1 MEGENQ
7 MDFGLKGKV
16 ALVTASSKG
25 LGRTVALGLAKE
37 GAKIVICARDK
48 ETLKKTAE
56 EIRNATDTEV
66 LSVVTDLTKYGDIKK
81 LVNETIKKFG
91 RIDILFTN
99 AGGPPP
105 GKFMEF
111 SDEDWKKAFE
121 LNLLSVVRLCKEVI
135 PYMQEQRW
143 GRIIHS
149 TSISV
154 KEPLENLVLS
164 NSLRAGVIGL
174 SKTLANELGPYN
186 ILVNAVCPGATAT
199 ERLENLVKARVE
211 REGITEEE
219 ARRGWTNSIPL
230 GRLGTPEEFANLVV
244 FLVSERA
251 SNITGTAIQVDG
263 GFIKGIF

>member
-1 MEGENQ
+1 
-7 MDFGLKGKV
+7 MDLELKNKV

-25 LGRTVALGLAKE
+25 LGKAVAFELARE
-37 GAKIVICARDK
+37 GAKVVICARDK
-48 ETLKKTAE
+48 NTLEKTAE
-56 EIRNATDTEV
+56 EIRNATGTEV
-66 LSVVTDLTKYGDIKK
+66 LSVVTDLTKAEDIKN
-81 LVNETIKKFG
+81 LVKDTITKFA

-105 GKFMEF
+105 GQFMEF
-111 SDEDWKKAFE
+111 NDEDWKNAFE

-135 PYMQEQRW
+135 PYMQRQGG

-154 KEPLENLVLS
+154 KQPLENLVLS

-174 SKTLANELGPYN
+174 SKTLANELGPDN

-211 REGITEEE
+211 REGISEED
-219 ARRGWTNSIPL
+219 AKRGWTDAIPL

-244 FLVSERA
+244 FLASEKA

-263 GFIKGIF
+263 GFYKGIL

>member
-1 MEGENQ
+1 MEL
-7 MDFGLKGKV
+7 GLKDKI

-25 LGRTVALGLAKE
+25 LGKAVAFGLARE
-37 GAKIVICARDK
+37 GAKVAICARGK
-48 ETLKKTAE
+48 YSLEETAGD
-56 EIRNATDTEV
+56 IRSATGTEV
-66 LSVVTDLTKYGDIKK
+66 LPVVTDLTKAEDIKN
-81 LVNETIKKFG
+81 LVKETITKFG

-105 GKFMEF
+105 GRFMDF
-111 SDEDWKKAFE
+111 NDDDWKKAFE

-135 PYMQEQRW
+135 PYMQKQGG

-154 KEPLENLVLS
+154 KQPLENLVLS

-174 SKTLANELGPYN
+174 SKTLANELGPDN
-186 ILVNAVCPGATAT
+186 ILVNAVCPGATST
-199 ERLENLVKARVE
+199 ERFENIVKARAE
-211 REGITEEE
+211 REGISEEG
-219 ARRGWTNSIPL
+219 AKLGWTDAIPL

-244 FLVSERA
+244 FLASEKA

-263 GFIKGIF
+263 GLFKGIL